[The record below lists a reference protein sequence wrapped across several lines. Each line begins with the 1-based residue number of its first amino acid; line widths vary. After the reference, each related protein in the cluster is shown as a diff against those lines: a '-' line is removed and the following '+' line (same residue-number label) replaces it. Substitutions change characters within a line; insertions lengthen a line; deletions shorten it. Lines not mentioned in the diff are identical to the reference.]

1 MEKVV
6 VDDATLAYEVSGT
19 GEPGIL
25 IPGALIAEAFRPLLA
40 EPNLV
45 GGYQLIIYHRHEYW
59 GSTRASR
66 SVNMA
71 QQVVDCRGL
80 ARHLGIQR
88 AHFVGH
94 SLGGSICV
102 QLAMETPDLAHS
114 LALWNRRYSEGRPV
128 RNTGCRWPAPNIAS
142 KKSHRTLLSTTS

>member
-59 GSTRASR
+59 AVPVPPVPSIWR
-66 SVNMA
+66 SKSLIAGDWRVTSAYN
-71 QQVVDCRGL
+71 
-80 ARHLGIQR
+80 ARILSGIR
-88 AHFVGH
+88 
-94 SLGGSICV
+94 
-102 QLAMETPDLAHS
+102 
-114 LALWNRRYSEGRPV
+114 
-128 RNTGCRWPAPNIAS
+128 
-142 KKSHRTLLSTTS
+142 